1 MFRGEGS
8 GSEDIGGLWELK
20 KETPSVQTSGNVKV
34 CSFYSFG
41 LIVFIVEKMK

>member
-20 KETPSVQTSGNVKV
+20 KETPSVQTSGNVKA
-34 CSFYSFG
+34 
-41 LIVFIVEKMK
+41 M